1 MGDGS
6 LVEEGNETMSVDDR
20 IEALKAK
27 HADLDSQLEDENGR
41 PMPDAATVA
50 TLKRQKL
57 AIKDEI
63 ARLTHD

>member
-1 MGDGS
+1 MGDES

-41 PMPDAATVA
+41 PMPDAAMVA
-50 TLKRQKL
+50 TLKRHKL

>member
-1 MGDGS
+1 MGDES
-6 LVEEGNETMSVDDR
+6 LVEEGNENMSVADR

-41 PMPDAATVA
+41 PMPDAAMVA